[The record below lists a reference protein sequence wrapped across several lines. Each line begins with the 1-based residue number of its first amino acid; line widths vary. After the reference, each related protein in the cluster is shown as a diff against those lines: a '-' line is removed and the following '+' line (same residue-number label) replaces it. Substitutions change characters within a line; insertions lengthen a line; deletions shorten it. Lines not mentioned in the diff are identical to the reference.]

1 MSRDNDSFFWQKVNV
16 ILSQI
21 SVVWCKPQTNQQTI
35 LWGCIEWLWR
45 ETDIIILSL
54 RDYLSTL
61 ITLISCEM
69 EQLAMEEKSA
79 TRDIYW
85 HFPCSLS
92 PHKKVLME
100 SLQFPGVSLSFSGCC
115 HAILPTCRKS
125 AESMLSHVSPFSAD
139 MAEFAFMDDSGVYS
153 SILFQKHNGI
163 KRV

>member
-1 MSRDNDSFFWQKVNV
+1 
-16 ILSQI
+16 
-21 SVVWCKPQTNQQTI
+21 
-35 LWGCIEWLWR
+35 
-45 ETDIIILSL
+45 
-54 RDYLSTL
+54 
-61 ITLISCEM
+61 
-69 EQLAMEEKSA
+69 MEEKSA

-163 KRV
+163 KRVQTQSHGRDSAGAYHIMSLTVFRTGNANTVCQSSVTASRFVWQDNITCLQHMKHSSDPFKIPLGHALSVST